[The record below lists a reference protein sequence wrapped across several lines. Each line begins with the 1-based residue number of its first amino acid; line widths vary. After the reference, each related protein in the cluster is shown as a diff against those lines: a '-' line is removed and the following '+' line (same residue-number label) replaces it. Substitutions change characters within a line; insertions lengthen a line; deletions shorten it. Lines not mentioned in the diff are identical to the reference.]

1 MSIEDRSIIGMKP
14 VMAAFFDQLGLHA
27 QARSIQK
34 DHVANDLSY
43 LDTYV
48 LFKKHQLDVTVHSC
62 IATKLKDAVY
72 PFIWVNDSGSAEI
85 VRWRQNQWQKL
96 GENKQWHNLDGE
108 PESGFVFIVNA
119 LPMEG
124 NKTQRFLS
132 HFRKKVKWYRPIF
145 WLSLLS
151 GVTGLAIPLFT
162 MAVYDRVIGGHAPQI
177 LPNIAF
183 GAVLALII
191 MVGSRFFRAR
201 LIAGVSNRFA
211 RDLSALTFNR
221 LLSMPLAVLSRV
233 GLASHISRIRNSENV
248 RKVISGP
255 SGSGLVDLPF
265 TLIPLLAITLLSGWL
280 VLVPIAMLMIFYF
293 ILKGLERYVKAA
305 SPTISSDYQGSFNEI
320 SQCILNL
327 KIAGESQGW
336 YQHFMRR
343 AKENSQQNFLYSK
356 RNGLNTAVAHGMGLT
371 TVLVSVFT
379 GIFLVLNQQMSPGAL
394 IATTM
399 LIWRVTGP
407 AQLAF
412 ASRQKFAMVKGTI
425 AQFDRL
431 MEVPTEF
438 HSLRLESPETHQPP
452 SVSFKHVTLRYGAES
467 EPALSGVTFD
477 VEPGELVAVI
487 GPNGCGKT
495 SLLLSALGVLEGQVG
510 YVSIN
515 GKNTKQYDP
524 EALRRWAAYSPTHA
538 DIIPGSLAQNLRVA
552 NPDASDDEIREALH
566 AAGATSLLQAIGD
579 DIDTEIFHRGENV
592 FSAVESSYV
601 GLAVALL
608 KNSPFLVLDE
618 PIANRNPYAK
628 RAFKQT
634 LMKRRGHATI
644 LFSSHDKELIELADK
659 VIILDKGSLV
669 YCGPIIKQAEPSQQS
684 EQVTAGVAQHG

>member
-1 MSIEDRSIIGMKP
+1 MPVEVRIIKGMKP
-14 VMAAFFDQLGLHA
+14 IMATFFEQLGLHA

-34 DHVANDLSY
+34 AHLANDLSY
-43 LDTYV
+43 LDAYV
-48 LFKKHQLDVTVHSC
+48 LLKKHQLDATVHSC
-62 IATKLKDAVY
+62 IATKLKDKFY
-72 PFIWVNDSGSAEI
+72 PFIWVDDTGRAEI
-85 VRWRQNQWQKL
+85 ARWRKNQWQKL
-96 GENKQWHNLDGE
+96 GENNQWQSLDRE
-108 PESGFVFIVNA
+108 PKSGFVFIVNA

-124 NKTQRFLS
+124 NKTQSFLA
-132 HFRKKVKWYRPIF
+132 HFRKKAKWYRPIF

-151 GVTGLAIPLFT
+151 SLTGLAIPLFT

-183 GAVLALII
+183 GAVLALSI

-201 LIAGVSNRFA
+201 LISGVSNRFA
-211 RDLSALTFNR
+211 RDLSGLTFNR
-221 LLSMPLAVLSRV
+221 LLSMPLVALKRV
-233 GLASHISRIRNSENV
+233 GMASHISRIRNSENV
-248 RKVISGP
+248 RKVFSGP

-265 TLIPLLAITLLSGWL
+265 TLIPLLAIALLSGWL
-280 VLVPIAMLMIFYF
+280 VLVPIVMLIIFYF
-293 ILKGLERYVKAA
+293 ILRGLERYLKAA
-305 SPTISSDYQGSFNEI
+305 SPTISRDYQGSFNEI
-320 SQCILNL
+320 SQSILNL
-327 KIAGESQGW
+327 KITGESQGW
-336 YQHFMRR
+336 YQHFIRR
-343 AKENSQQNFLYSK
+343 AKENTKQNFIYSK
-356 RNGLNTAVAHGMGLT
+356 RNGLNSAITHGMGQV
-371 TVLVSVFT
+371 TVLISVFT

-399 LIWRVTGP
+399 LISRVTGP

-412 ASRQKFAMVKGTI
+412 ASRQKFALVKDTI

-438 HSLRLESPETHQPP
+438 HAMRLESPETQRPP
-452 SVSFKHVTLRYGAES
+452 SVSFKHVTLRYGAEN

-477 VEPGELVAVI
+477 VEPGELVAVV

-515 GKNTKQYDP
+515 GKNTKQYDT

-538 DIIPGSLAQNLRVA
+538 DIIPGSLAKNLRIG
-552 NPDASDDEIREALH
+552 NPDASDDEIREALR
-566 AAGATSLLQAIGD
+566 AAGASSLLQAFGD
-579 DIDTEIFHRGENV
+579 DIDEEIFHRGENV
-592 FSAVESSYV
+592 FSSVESSYV
-601 GLAVALL
+601 GLAAALL

-634 LMKRRGHATI
+634 LMARRGHSTI
-644 LFSSHDKELIELADK
+644 LFSSHDTELIELADK
-659 VIILDKGSLV
+659 VIILDEGSLV
-669 YCGPIIKQAEPSQQS
+669 YCGPIIKKTEASQQS
-684 EQVTAGVAQHG
+684 EQVKSGITQHG